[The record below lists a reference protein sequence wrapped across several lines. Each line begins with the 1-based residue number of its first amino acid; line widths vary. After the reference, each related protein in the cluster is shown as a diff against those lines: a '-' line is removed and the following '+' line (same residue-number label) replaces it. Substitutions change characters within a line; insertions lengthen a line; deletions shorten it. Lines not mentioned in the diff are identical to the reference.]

1 MLSRSGR
8 SQLLCYFFLVTF
20 FPIGSGA
27 NNHRLTKTYLIGTK
41 YELAKN
47 SGAKIY
53 QAYSNTS
60 IIHILRGYA

>member
-47 SGAKIY
+47 SGANSY
-53 QAYSNTS
+53 QINSHDS
-60 IIHILRGYA
+60 VIHIS